1 MKKTVLIT
9 GATSGFGRACAE
21 LFVEKG
27 WQAVITGRR
36 KDRLDKLAEQLG
48 SDQVC
53 VSCFDVRNL
62 DEINRAID
70 ALPEQFSTIDV
81 LVNNAGLALGLE
93 PAHEVRLE
101 DWEAMVDTN
110 IKGLLYMTRKLLP
123 AMVERDH
130 GHVIN
135 IGSVASDNAYPG
147 GNTYGATKAFVAQF
161 TYNLKSDLQGTQ
173 VRVTNIE
180 PGLAETEFSKVRF
193 KGDEDKA
200 DALYTG
206 TKPLSAQDIADTV
219 YWAADRPAHVNINKI
234 EIMPVCQSFGPLVIA
249 RD

>member
-1 MKKTVLIT
+1 MKRTVLIT
-9 GATSGFGRACAE
+9 GATSGFGKACAE
-21 LFVEKG
+21 LFVANG

-36 KDRLDKLAEQLG
+36 KERLDELVEQIG
-48 SDQVC
+48 GDKVHA
-53 VSCFDVRNL
+53 SCFDVRKW
-62 DEINRAID
+62 DEIDRAID
-70 ALPEQFSTIDV
+70 ELPETFTNIDV

-101 DWEAMVDTN
+101 DWDTMVDTN
-110 IKGLLYMTRKLLP
+110 IKGLMYMTRKLLP
-123 AMVERDH
+123 AMVERDC

-135 IGSVASDNAYPG
+135 IGSLASANPYPG
-147 GNTYGATKAFVAQF
+147 GNTYGGTKAFVAQF
-161 TYNLKSDLQGTQ
+161 TYNLIADLHGTQ

-193 KGDEDKA
+193 KWNEEKA
-200 DALYTG
+200 DSVYSG
-206 TKPLSAQDIADTV
+206 TKPLSAEDIAETV

-234 EIMPVCQSFGPLVIA
+234 EIMPVCQSFGPMVIV